1 MPIAINGRDLG
12 VYALEEHFSKELL
25 ENSGFREG
33 PIIKISDQNLREM
46 QRKRMNYG
54 NYLGSQRT
62 LNKVNKYNSEILTFN
77 IDKTLKNKS
86 KIAQFKLSKNLL
98 DQLLKREI
106 KTSDV
111 FDVELTAKFFA
122 LSDLLGAAQ
131 ASTWYDMRFY
141 FNPISSR
148 LIPIGYD
155 AQFPIRNKQRT
166 LSYDLNVLGLFNDQI
181 FLKEYLKEL
190 NRISDP
196 KYLDEF
202 LNKIDSEIKN
212 DISIINKTFPHVKLL
227 KEEFYKNQKYIKNR
241 LNPLDPISLSFAE
254 PVKDQ
259 EKINLKLFNKSL
271 FPLNINYLV
280 YENRNYYPSANKILK
295 PRKKFERINHT
306 LMELIY
312 RESKIENNNK
322 TKKNQVTIKYNL
334 DGINKVFTKKI
345 KVLPWVQTTKNS
357 NQLITREPN
366 HYLFPSLIIDDE
378 IKVISLKNN
387 IEVKKPLIFPPN
399 YAISI
404 KPGTKIT
411 LKDKG
416 VMIIQGPL
424 IISGMEDKP
433 VTISSEEEAMGI
445 VVLNAKSI
453 SNLKHVVLIILV
465 TQIWLL

>member
-1 MPIAINGRDLG
+1 
-12 VYALEEHFSKELL
+12 
-25 ENSGFREG
+25 
-33 PIIKISDQNLREM
+33 
-46 QRKRMNYG
+46 MNYD

-259 EKINLKLFNKSL
+259 EKIYLKVFNKSL
-271 FPLNINYLV
+271 KKTL
-280 YENRNYYPSANKILK
+280 ILL
-295 PRKKFERINHT
+295 RKF
-306 LMELIY
+306 
-312 RESKIENNNK
+312 
-322 TKKNQVTIKYNL
+322 
-334 DGINKVFTKKI
+334 
-345 KVLPWVQTTKNS
+345 
-357 NQLITREPN
+357 
-366 HYLFPSLIIDDE
+366 
-378 IKVISLKNN
+378 
-387 IEVKKPLIFPPN
+387 
-399 YAISI
+399 
-404 KPGTKIT
+404 
-411 LKDKG
+411 
-416 VMIIQGPL
+416 
-424 IISGMEDKP
+424 
-433 VTISSEEEAMGI
+433 
-445 VVLNAKSI
+445 
-453 SNLKHVVLIILV
+453 
-465 TQIWLL
+465 